1 MESTIFVNLVTMA
14 QVSSKQVDFVQMIAN
29 SSAIIIIDLIVLT
42 IFSIVSWY
50 IIGYKAF
57 YLYKAKRESQV
68 FLETFWASKR
78 LDAIYQLS
86 DDMKRS
92 PLAQVFRAA
101 YLELSKIKSGERQ
114 ATMGGQLGST
124 ENIERA
130 MRRAVNSEVTTL
142 ESLLTF
148 LATTGA
154 TAPFLGLFGTVLGI
168 MNSLVNID
176 KDVTLDLVAP
186 GIAEALLTTA
196 IGLVAAIPAVMAYN
210 LFSARIRVLASE
222 MDSFSADFLNIIK
235 RHFLK

>member
-78 LDAIYQLS
+78 LAAIYQLS

>member
-1 MESTIFVNLVTMA
+1 MESTVFVNLVTLA
-14 QVSSKQVDFVQMIAN
+14 QESSKQVDFVNMIA
-29 SSAIIIIDLIVLT
+29 SSSPIIIIDLILLT
-42 IFSIVSWY
+42 IFSVVSWY

-57 YLYKAKRESQV
+57 YLFKASRESQV

-78 LDAIYQLS
+78 LDAIYQFS
-86 DDMKRS
+86 EEMKRS
-92 PLAQVFRAA
+92 PVAHVFRAA
-101 YLELSKIKSGERQ
+101 YLELSKIKSGEHQ

-124 ENIERA
+124 ENIERS
-130 MRRAVNSEVTTL
+130 MRRAVNSEITNL
-142 ESLLTF
+142 ESMLTF

-154 TAPFLGLFGTVLGI
+154 TAPFLGLFGTVVGI

-176 KDVTLDLVAP
+176 RDVTLDVVAP
-186 GIAEALLTTA
+186 GIAEALVTTA